1 LKDCTI
7 DDFRRT
13 ENTMNFYLQTV
24 KLGNLNLTCFSEEG
38 KNMLIEGNVQDK
50 KVYKKTNSYFSV
62 QIFRCSGSKCATPK
76 EIDDWLYSKQLEPI
90 SINTVPELKSFE
102 KPTFNEFSQY
112 KGIKLAKGIKTDYW
126 FRFKLNTYKRRD
138 FAIFSPLKVDSFPSI
153 HMVYDNDILV
163 PEKEA
168 E

>member
-1 LKDCTI
+1 
-7 DDFRRT
+7 
-13 ENTMNFYLQTV
+13 MNFYLQTV

-62 QIFRCSGSKCATPK
+62 QIFRCSGSKCATTK
-76 EIDDWLYSKQLEPI
+76 EIDDWLYTKQLEPI
-90 SINTVPELKSFE
+90 SLNTVSELKSFD

-138 FAIFSPLKVDSFPSI
+138 FAIFSPL
-153 HMVYDNDILV
+153 
-163 PEKEA
+163 
-168 E
+168 